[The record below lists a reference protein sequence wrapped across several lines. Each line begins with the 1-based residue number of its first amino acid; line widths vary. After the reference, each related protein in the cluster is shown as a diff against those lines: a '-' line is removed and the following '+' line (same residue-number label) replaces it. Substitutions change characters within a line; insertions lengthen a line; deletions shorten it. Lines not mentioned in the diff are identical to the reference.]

1 MTMNRNIM
9 IKLCCVAAAL
19 CLVSLLLLPYKPTNA
34 QHIDVFNIPREKAE
48 EKKPQDVPEL
58 AEVEVTDTYT
68 YKVVVEKSRLDEG
81 NVFARELD
89 IRELKD
95 DEKSPYHWGQVNY
108 YDRREIAQRLTRTTG
123 SITCSRVRTGVL
135 YFLPDGQK
143 TVEWGRWSMWDCR

>member
-1 MTMNRNIM
+1 MTTNRNIM
-9 IKLCCVAAAL
+9 IKLCCAAAAL
-19 CLVSLLLLPYKPTNA
+19 CLVSLLLLPYNPTNA

-48 EKKPQDVPEL
+48 
-58 AEVEVTDTYT
+58 
-68 YKVVVEKSRLDEG
+68 VEKSRLDEG

-89 IRELKD
+89 IRELED

-123 SITCSRVRTGVL
+123 SIKCSRVRTGVL

-143 TVEWGRWSMWDCR
+143 TVEWGRWSMWD